1 MLYYQEICFI
11 SIPITTKNSR

>member
-11 SIPITTKNSR
+11 SIPITTK